1 MKDKDNWQE
10 ICEEIQDRVWKAT
23 PHTLTNAKI
32 KNSKTLRAEILKC
45 LNNAHDQG
53 KLKTKVHEIRHLLQR
68 CKSETNGSN
77 IYEITGGQRN
87 FKRLREKP
95 HFEKYDTS
103 WFDFA
108 ILIDE
113 TPKPAA
119 IIGFNFEIRFPDNCP
134 TKFIRYDLNL
144 PSHNNEQ
151 KGMRFHLHPG
161 NDDFMIHSPPMSPLE
176 ILNLFLFGLEIPQ
189 RPRSK

>member
-1 MKDKDNWQE
+1 MKDKDNWQK
-10 ICEEIQDRVWKAT
+10 ICEEIQDRVWKVT
-23 PHTLTNAKI
+23 PHTF
-32 KNSKTLRAEILKC
+32 KNSRTLKAEILKC
-45 LNNAHDQG
+45 LTAAHNQG
-53 KLKTKVHEIRHLLQR
+53 KLKTKLHEIRQLLR
-68 CKSETNGSN
+68 LCKSEKNGKN
-77 IYEITGGQRN
+77 TWEITGGQRN
-87 FKRLREKP
+87 FKRLREIP

-119 IIGFNFEIRFPDNCP
+119 IIGFNFEIRFPDDYP
-134 TKFIRYDLNL
+134 TRFIRYDLNL

-151 KGMRFHLHPG
+151 RGLRFHLHPG

-176 ILNLFLFGLEIPQ
+176 ILNLFLYGLEIPQ